1 MKAVLLAGG
10 KGTRLRPYTTNFP
23 KPLMPIGDKPILEIV
38 ISQLR
43 DSGIKE
49 IIIATGHLEEL
60 IRVFFGDGSKFGVSI
75 TYTKEDTPLGTA
87 GPLNM
92 VKERLDETFILM
104 NGDVLANVDYK
115 KLLNF
120 HKNNGNY
127 ATITLSKRTV
137 YIDYGVVEI
146 DEKNQFTTW
155 SEKPEIN
162 YLVST
167 GIYMF
172 EPAALKYLPEKR
184 DSFITAPDLIQAVK
198 GGGNNVGGYLHDDYW
213 LDIGRPEDY
222 EKACNDFMDKF

>member
-23 KPLMPIGDKPILEIV
+23 KPLMPIGEKPILEIV

-43 DSGIKE
+43 ESGIKE

-75 TYTKEDTPLGTA
+75 TYTKEDKPLGTA
-87 GPLNM
+87 GPLNQ
-92 VKERLDETFILM
+92 VRERLDETFILM

-115 KLLNF
+115 KFLDF
-120 HKNNGNY
+120 HKSNGNF
-127 ATITLSKRTV
+127 ATIALSKRTV
-137 YIDYGVVEI
+137 YIDYGVVEV
-146 DEKNQFTTW
+146 DEKNRFTTW
-155 SEKPEIN
+155 SEKPEIH

-167 GIYMF
+167 GIYLF
-172 EPAALKYLPEKR
+172 EPAALRFLPENR
-184 DSFITAPDLIQAVK
+184 NSFITAPELIQSIKHA
-198 GGGNNVGGYLHDDYW
+198 GNPVGGYLHDDYW

-222 EKACNDFMDKF
+222 EKACNDFADKF